1 MFLHI
6 DIDSFFASAERSVN
20 PALDGIPIAVGG
32 RSNLEIFNKKRTN
45 IKLMNDNKGAF
56 VSPVFYSDKKKSF
69 ESFFVDNINGKQKI
83 RGIITTASY
92 EARAYGVKTAMPI
105 AQALQLCPHLLVIP
119 SNYKLY
125 HTLSKKI
132 TLYMERS
139 IPKIE
144 QFSIDEFFGDLSG
157 WVKEEECYN
166 FAIQLRDEVFQKFK
180 IPVSIGIAPSKWI
193 AKVATNK
200 AKPFGVYQVQKN
212 SEFIKNIPIEA
223 FPGIGK
229 AFQSRLKAYGIH
241 TLGEIEKS
249 RELFYSWKKPG
260 IHIYNRVLGIDNE
273 FINQKTARKS
283 IGISRTFDP
292 IHDHK
297 EVRRRVV
304 IMARHIVYM
313 ILKHQV
319 NPTTYYL
326 ALKYEFGIKRKSSIT
341 LQRIFSEELFKT
353 QLLEMYDNIVY
364 KNSGAIKLTINV
376 SNFNKLEGSTMS
388 LFDFEDDAKKALLG
402 KDIQS
407 LRDKFGLDIVKFGV
421 EL

>member
-6 DIDSFFASAERSVN
+6 DIDSFFASAERSIN
-20 PALDGIPIAVGG
+20 PKLNGIPIAVGG

-45 IKLMNDNKGAF
+45 IKLIDKNKGAF
-56 VSPVFYSDKKKSF
+56 VSPVFYSDKKKNF
-69 ESFFVDNINGKQKI
+69 ESFFVDNINGRKKI

-105 AQALQLCPHLLVIP
+105 AHALQLCPHLLVIP

-125 HTLSKKI
+125 HTLSRRI
-132 TLYMERS
+132 TLYLEKK

-157 WVKEEECYN
+157 WVEDENCYN
-166 FAIQLRDEVFQKFK
+166 FAIQLRDDIFKKFK
-180 IPVSIGIAPSKWI
+180 IPVSIGIASSKWI
-193 AKVATNK
+193 AKVATKK

-212 SEFIKNIPIEA
+212 SEFIKDIPIED

-229 AFQSRLKAYGIH
+229 AFQKRLKAYGIY
-241 TLGEIEKS
+241 TLGEVEKN

-273 FINQKTARKS
+273 LINQKKSRKS

-292 IHDHK
+292 ISDHK
-297 EVRRRVV
+297 EIRRRIA

-313 ILKHQV
+313 VLKYKV
-319 NPTTYYL
+319 NPTTYYISI
-326 ALKYEFGIKRKSSIT
+326 KYKFGIKRKSSTT
-341 LQRIFSEELFKT
+341 LQRIFSEELFKS
-353 QLLEMYDNIVY
+353 QLLKMYDKIVY
-364 KNSGAIKLTINV
+364 KNTEAIKLTINV
-376 SNFNKLEGSTMS
+376 SNFNELKSSTMS
-388 LFDFEDDAKKALLG
+388 LFDFEEDTKKALLS

-407 LRDKFGLDIVKFGV
+407 LRDKFGLDIIKSGI